1 MGIIEGGIVALLS
14 TMGGWFGGFFGAY
27 LKKKGEN
34 LATREDFRDLKEQT
48 GELRRTTRE
57 IEAKI
62 DDQIWNKQRRWELK
76 RDVLF
81 EASKRLANVDEAL
94 ISLKTVYELMAST
107 GERFEDGKLER
118 LLKWQAADK
127 ALSES
132 RFFVGVVCEK
142 QTVDAIDGFAAIA
155 GKIAADLN
163 GDAQAY
169 ADKSLE
175 LARNYFRARAAIR
188 RELEID
194 ATTTYQSDGS
204 SIAQAPD
211 PSVPSVGS

>member
-1 MGIIEGGIVALLS
+1 MGIIEGGVVALLS
-14 TMGGWFGGFFGAY
+14 AIGGSFGGFFGAY

-34 LATREDFRDLKEQT
+34 LATKEDFRDLKEQT
-48 GELRRTTRE
+48 GKLRRTTRE

-94 ISLKTVYELMAST
+94 LSLKTVYELMAST

-118 LLKWQAADK
+118 LTKWQAADK

-142 QTVDAIDGFAAIA
+142 QTVDATDGFATLA
-155 GKIAADLN
+155 GKTAADLN

-169 ADKSLE
+169 ANKSLE
-175 LARNYFRARAAIR
+175 LTRNYFRARAAIR
-188 RELEID
+188 KELEID
-194 ATTTYQSDGS
+194 TSATHRSNGS
-204 SIAQAPD
+204 SVAQAPD
-211 PSVPSVGS
+211 RSDLVIGS